1 MLKVKG
7 IVRDTTAKFTPI
19 SGAVMRV
26 SDNVVVET
34 QEGQGTWPGAVLN
47 FHREDGGRIRFDED
61 RIVHSVNGSFRY
73 WANGFPDIPLF
84 FESCEIITKK
94 ISPTSQNTNFLKL
107 SLKNEHCY
115 LKNRD
120 DVEVNGYID
129 CEFQSAVPDN
139 NVAGRFCSGDT
150 VIYNDIFSYL
160 LRGSNN
166 TETLSTG
173 TLENYKTTVYFED
186 ENGVTLLN
194 AMVPCDLG
202 GKDVL
207 DTILLYG
214 NDEIISKIARNPF
227 SYTIY
232 GKDERFFTES
242 TSFTEG
248 ETEEDRA
255 TFINL
260 SLKEGTN
267 VRWRTGDMRLN
278 VPIGQD
284 FDVTLNQEEAIS
296 QFIEEK
302 AYGTVNPIV
311 DYEKQ
316 QFVPVYDSFDLA
328 KIVYKIHLRDRGTNF
343 EGEDYEWKTNDNLGW
358 YNSTDIYK
366 NMSGDSVYFM
376 GFDEDD
382 IYYQKKKVTETFLR
396 VSIYNTPDRRTQKL
410 LYTAKI
416 YINSANLYGEYIE
429 NLTSSG
435 KTRFLE
441 EMVSISGNPLSTIET
456 QFVCTHKYDPN
467 EAFVYTH
474 KYDPNEATEGF
485 YFHLFPSNL
494 DNYVGEWPPRVYMK
508 CELNNAKY
516 GMSIPLVLFSD
527 GFKAGYLKETGGS
540 FEVEMNELYKDL
552 YIPIKISRN
561 NEKDRYEWEFI
572 GDVKWEAEDNAVTLN
587 LFEPRVNGFR
597 RT

>member
-7 IVRDTTAKFTPI
+7 TVRDTTAKFTPI
-19 SGAVMRV
+19 PGTVMRV
-26 SDNVVVET
+26 SDSVVIET
-34 QEGQGTWPGAVLN
+34 QEGQGVWPGAVIN
-47 FHREDGGRIRFDED
+47 FHREDGSRIHFDED
-61 RIVHSVNGSFRY
+61 RIVHTVNGSFRH

-84 FESCEIITKK
+84 FDSCEIITKK
-94 ISPTSQNTNFLKL
+94 MSPTSRDTNFLKL
-107 SLKNEHCY
+107 NLKKEHHY

-120 DVEVNGYID
+120 DVVVNGYID
-129 CEFQSAVPDN
+129 CEFQNAVLDN
-139 NVAGRFCSGDT
+139 NVAGRLCSGDT
-150 VIYNDIFSYL
+150 VIYNDIFAYL
-160 LRGSNN
+160 LHGSNN

-173 TLENYKTTVYFED
+173 TIENYKTTVYFED
-186 ENGVTLLN
+186 ESGIVLLN
-194 AMVPCDLG
+194 AIVPCDLG

-214 NDEIISKIARNPF
+214 DDEIIAEIARNPF
-227 SYTIY
+227 AYTIY

-248 ETEEDRA
+248 ETEEDEV

-260 SLKEGTN
+260 RLKQGAS

-284 FDVTLNQEEAIS
+284 FGVTLNQEEAIS

-302 AYGTVNPIV
+302 AYGTINSIV

-316 QFVPVYDSFDLA
+316 QFVPVYDGFDLV
-328 KIVYKIHLRDRGTNF
+328 KIAYKIHLRDRGTNF
-343 EGEDYEWKTNDNLGW
+343 EDENYEWKTNDNLGW
-358 YNSTDIYK
+358 YNSTDIYS
-366 NMSGDSVYFM
+366 NTSGDSVYFM
-376 GFDEDD
+376 GFDNDD

-416 YINSANLYGEYIE
+416 YINAANLYGEYIE
-429 NLTSSG
+429 NLTSSAT
-435 KTRFLE
+435 TRFLGE
-441 EMVSISGNPLSTIET
+441 TVSISGNPLSTIET
-456 QFVCTHKYDPN
+456 QFVCTYKYDYN
-467 EAFVYTH
+467 E
-474 KYDPNEATEGF
+474 PTEGF

-494 DNYVGEWPPRVYMK
+494 DEGFEGEVYMK

-516 GMSIPLVLFSD
+516 GMSIPLVLFEN
-527 GFKAGYLKETGGS
+527 GFMDGYLTDSGGTWS
-540 FEVEMNELYKDL
+540 VNMGALYDDL
-552 YIPIKISRN
+552 YIPIEIRRN

-572 GDVKWEAEDNAVTLN
+572 GDVDWDEEKNTITLN
-587 LFEPRVNGFR
+587 LFEPRVNGVTR
-597 RT
+597 QPVAN